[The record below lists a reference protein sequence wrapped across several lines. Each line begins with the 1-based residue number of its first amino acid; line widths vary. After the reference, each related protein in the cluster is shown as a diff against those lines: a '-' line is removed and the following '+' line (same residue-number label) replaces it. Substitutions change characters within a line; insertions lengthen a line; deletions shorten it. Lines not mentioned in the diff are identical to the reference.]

1 MDVKFSREKK
11 SFKDQSGNVIDY
23 VVRAIII
30 DDIPYAVNKNDAKVF
45 DYQFSEYLK

>member
-11 SFKDQSGNVIDY
+11 SFKDQNGNVIDY
-23 VVRAIII
+23 VARYIII
-30 DDIPYAVNKNDAKVF
+30 DGIPYSVNKTDGKVF